1 MRHFRDFFEGR
12 NGVDQ
17 LNLFLLGTAVVLMLV
32 ANLTRLSILTWISL
46 GVILY
51 SYYRLMS
58 RNIEARSAENRRY
71 LEVTD
76 RILGTFRHG
85 FGHAADREHR
95 YYRCPGCGQMVRVPR
110 GKGNIEIRCPKCGTT
125 FVRRT

>member
-17 LNLFLLGTAVVLMLV
+17 LNLFLLGTALVLVLLSS
-32 ANLTRLSILTWISL
+32 LTRLPILSWIGL
-46 GVILY
+46 GLIVY
-51 SYYRLMS
+51 SYFRMMS
-58 RNIEARSAENRRY
+58 RNLEARSEENRRY
-71 LEVTD
+71 LDVTD
-76 RILGTFRHG
+76 RFLNVFRKG
-85 FGHAADREHR
+85 FGHASDREHR
-95 YYRCPGCGQMVRVPR
+95 YFKCPGCGQTVRVPK

>member
-17 LNLFLLGTAVVLMLV
+17 LNLFLLGTAVILMLA
-32 ANLTRLSILTWISL
+32 ANLTRFPVLTWISL
-46 GVILY
+46 GLIVY
-51 SYYRLMS
+51 SYFRMMS
-58 RNIEARSAENRRY
+58 RNLEARSEENRRY
-71 LEVTD
+71 LETTD
-76 RILGTFRHG
+76 RILGAFRTG
-85 FGHAADREHR
+85 FGHASDREHR